1 MVRKAAF
8 PARAYDLQG
17 SCVLGGWS
25 RVGCRHSS
33 WGENAGPLREARS
46 QAGGQREA
54 GVAAPRPPGFKM
66 ERRRR
71 FLPRTL
77 GRLRATAGNPG
88 FNKENL

>member
-1 MVRKAAF
+1 MVRRAAF
-8 PARAYDLQG
+8 PAQTYDLQG

-33 WGENAGPLREARS
+33 WGEDPGPLRGAGS

-54 GVAAPRPPGFKM
+54 GVAAPRLSGFEM
-66 ERRRR
+66 EPRTR

-77 GRLRATAGNPG
+77 GRLRAAEGNP
-88 FNKENL
+88 